1 MKKLLLSGITAVALM
16 AAGTAQAGVGLDL
29 YGGTGVARTPLAMSN
44 APMEFQVAAEYVFS
58 DDLFIPMRA
67 AIGLPYGIEI
77 GGAYWFTNPDAAGA
91 NDVELPIFDLTAKW
105 VLPKFVNNL
114 SLAVGGHY
122 QSMELKSD
130 DAGVDIKNNGYDFY
144 GVATYIVPLGG
155 SGLALIPSAGVWYE
169 SRKFDDGESD
179 NTENG
184 VKFFGSLLL
193 KGANW
198 AVGGEYMTSDDGKN
212 GVDSFPFGLANDNG
226 SVDGFYWVG
235 GRFFV
240 NPMITLQAG
249 YINNADILD
258 NGGDLSGGVFHVGA
272 QYAFSFG
279 K

>member
-44 APMEFQVAAEYVFS
+44 APMEFQFAADYVFS
-58 DDLFIPMRA
+58 DDLFIPVRA
-67 AIGLPYGIEI
+67 AIGLPFGIEL
-77 GGAYWFTNPDAAGA
+77 GGAYWYINPDTKIEGQSF
-91 NDVELPIFDLTAKW
+91 DVKIPMYDLTAKW
-105 VLPKFVNNL
+105 VLPNFVKNL

-122 QSMELKSD
+122 SGMEIKID
-130 DAGVDIKNNGYDFY
+130 DLDFTAKNNGYDFY
-144 GVATYIVPLGG
+144 TVATYIVPMGN
-155 SGLALIPSAGVWYE
+155 LALIPSGGVWYE
-169 SRKFDDGESD
+169 SRTGD
-179 NTENG
+179 NDQAG

-198 AVGGEYMTSDDGKN
+198 AVGGEYMTSSDGPD
-212 GVDSFPFGLANDNG
+212 GVDTMIFGDENG
-226 SVDGFYWVG
+226 NVDGFYWVG

-249 YINNADILD
+249 YINNANLLD
-258 NGGDLSGGVFHVGA
+258 DEGDLSKGVFHAGV
-272 QYAFSFG
+272 QFAFGGG

>member
-16 AAGTAQAGVGLDL
+16 AAGNAQAGVGLDL

-44 APMEFQVAAEYVFS
+44 APMEFAIAAEYVFS
-58 DDLFIPMRA
+58 DDLFIPTRA
-67 AIGLPYGIEI
+67 AIGLPYGIEL
-77 GGAYWFTNPDAAGA
+77 GGAYWFINPDMG
-91 NDVELPIFDLTAKW
+91 NVDVKIPMYDLTAKW
-105 VLPKFVNNL
+105 VVPKFVNNL
-114 SLAVGGHY
+114 GLAVGAHY
-122 QSMELKSD
+122 SGMEIKI
-130 DAGVDIKNNGYDFY
+130 DALNYTVKNPGYDFY

-155 SGLALIPSAGVWYE
+155 SGLALIPSGGVWYQGRNLKIE
-169 SRKFDDGESD
+169 ADGVDETRS
-179 NTENG
+179 G

-198 AVGGEYMTSDDGKN
+198 AVGGEYMTADDGPD
-212 GVDSFPFGLANDNG
+212 GVDTVPFAKPGTTN
-226 SVDGFYWVG
+226 VDGFYWVG

-258 NGGDLSGGVFHVGA
+258 DGGDLSGGVFHAGV
-272 QYAFSFG
+272 QFAFGGG